1 MNIDSAKESIRELQS
16 QIYIVASEIGDLIQQ
31 EKLIQAGIKKND
43 LFKIAD
49 QLGEIQNQ
57 MISCPTVIESN
68 KTITDLGITQI
79 TSSQAYITFNIDPP
93 VDVQVEIND
102 GTGFEDLANTGVFPS
117 HNYAIHNQTTLAAE
131 TSYTIRLTAEGQEP
145 CTIEFATLASTGLLA
160 FNTHELTDGDNI
172 DNMSDKGN
180 GETLVTF
187 DALGNYG
194 IDPKLD
200 LDPAENEAWFAY
212 DIELPLDWAPTS
224 NVKGPGFASPD
235 TGSVEGGQG
244 GQGSGDD
251 KAFSMRTLFQKPGTA
266 FTAHGIAYEGYHDL
280 SSNSPFGE
288 TMWWGN
294 GGAGATSPQPEAALT
309 LGQKSEIKHYIKL
322 NTVGQNDGII
332 RGYLDGVLQF
342 ERTNLGFTDDDS
354 GTDGDPDAHKLA
366 IWMNFFIGGSADTS
380 GNSNDLCVSNERY
393 NYGSVDLT

>member
-1 MNIDSAKESIRELQS
+1 MSEKSKLQQDIYDYVSDLNEFKDRGFALADRVGALEMN
-16 QIYIVASEIGDLIQQ
+16 
-31 EKLIQAGIKKND
+31 
-43 LFKIAD
+43 
-49 QLGEIQNQ
+49 
-57 MISCPTVIESN
+57 ISCPTVIEPN
-68 KTITDLGITQI
+68 
-79 TSSQAYITFNIDPP
+79 
-93 VDVQVEIND
+93 
-102 GTGFEDLANTGVFPS
+102 
-117 HNYAIHNQTTLAAE
+117 
-131 TSYTIRLTAEGQEP
+131 EP
-145 CTIEFATLASTGLLA
+145 TPELFT
-160 FNTHELTDGDNI
+160 FNTHELTDGDHLT
-172 DNMSDKGN
+172 NMSDKGN

-187 DALGNYG
+187 DAFGSHG

-224 NVKGPGFASPD
+224 NTKGPGFASPD

-244 GQGSGDD
+244 GQGSGGDD
-251 KAFSMRTLFQKPGTA
+251 AFSMRNIFQKPGTA
-266 FTAHGIAYEGYHDL
+266 FTPHGIAFEGYHDL
-280 SSNSPFGE
+280 SSNAPFGE

-322 NTVGQNDGII
+322 NTLGQNDGII

-354 GTDGDPDAHKLA
+354 ATDGDPDAHKLA

-380 GNSNDLCVSNERY
+380 GNSNNLCVSNERY